1 MESGSLS
8 RFQKRPNPLP
18 RAAFAVLAMFIAS
31 LNFCLGQQLSQSA
44 AAHDIPPVA
53 ALASHQPSP
62 QIFEDAAAERALLN
76 LANQRRREADAP
88 PLYLNQNLTNAARAH
103 ALLMV
108 DRQQLSHQFEG
119 EALLMPRLLATGLR
133 IDRVGENVAYNSSID
148 QAFEALMQSAPH
160 RRNLLDPNFNS
171 AGFAVFWSSH
181 RLYLVQ
187 DFAHL
192 LPTMSQ
198 TSLP

>member
-8 RFQKRPNPLP
+8 PFQKRPNPLP
-18 RAAFAVLAMFIAS
+18 RAAFAVLAMFLAS
-31 LNFCLGQQLSQSA
+31 LNFCLGQQLSQPA
-44 AAHDIPPVA
+44 ITQDIPTA
-53 ALASHQPSP
+53 SASHQPSP
-62 QIFEDAAAERALLN
+62 QIFEDAAAERALLS

-119 EALLMPRLLATGLR
+119 EALLMPRLLATGLHV
-133 IDRVGENVAYNSSID
+133 DRLGENVAYNSSIE
-148 QAFEALMQSAPH
+148 QAFESLMQSAPH

-181 RLYLVQ
+181 RLYVVQ

-192 LPTMSQ
+192 LPTVSQ